1 MDSNRGADPRTRV
14 PALPVEVIGVEP
26 GEGAFMDYL
35 RVKWLASDPIP
46 EKGCA
51 AIRTVLMLLGRN

>member
-14 PALPVEVIGVEP
+14 PALPVQVIGMEQGDGV
-26 GEGAFMDYL
+26 FMDYMK
-35 RVKWLASDPIP
+35 VKWFAPDLIQ
-46 EKGCA
+46 ERGCG